1 MPQDAFTLRYLC
13 QELNQIFID
22 GKVNKIIQP
31 SNDQVVLT
39 IYTKSKRTDKLML
52 NVNPSCPRISIIN
65 EDLQSPLTAPNFCM
79 LLRKHLLSSTILGV
93 QLIGFDRIVKIDF
106 LTSNEFTDSVIKSLY
121 IELMGRYSNIILT
134 ENNRILGGNRGINM
148 FDDGVRPLIVGK
160 QYVFPPVGQKT
171 LPTDKSLIEIF
182 SVISFEQIATT
193 ICQNVQGVAQSTA
206 VEIQDGFIKNY
217 HGDKANFSSA
227 LFDYMNDY
235 LFNTKL
241 SPCVVLE
248 NKTVKDVCVYPYK
261 NSKEIIEFNALYKAE
276 EYYFSQKEKIKQF
289 DGKKD
294 RLLSVVNQAIKKNKK
309 KLGAILSKQKEA
321 LKAEE
326 NRIKGELILSNIYR
340 LKQGQKSCTLDN
352 YYDGSKME
360 IELDENISISKNAEN
375 YYKKYNKQKRT
386 LTALQPQIEQAQ
398 SQLNYYLSVLDE
410 IDLCETFL
418 DLTFIQSE
426 LEKSGLMVEKQIF
439 QKKKETQSFCREFLV
454 DNFKIS
460 VGRNNVENDK
470 LTFTA
475 MAQDV
480 WLHAKDYHSSHVIIH
495 CAGKKLPDNVL
506 LIGAEICAY
515 YSKGRESGK
524 CEVVYTERKNVK
536 KPAKSKLGFCT
547 YENFKS
553 LTVKPQKHAEFLKT
567 E

>member
-39 IYTKSKRTDKLML
+39 IYTRSKRTDKLML

-106 LTSNEFTDSVIKSLY
+106 LTSNEFTDSVVKSLY

-217 HGDKANFSSA
+217 HGDKANFSRA

-261 NSKEIIEFNALYKAE
+261 NSKEIIEFDALYKAE

-495 CAGKKLPDNVL
+495 CAGKKLPDSVL

-515 YSKGRESGK
+515 YSKARESGK